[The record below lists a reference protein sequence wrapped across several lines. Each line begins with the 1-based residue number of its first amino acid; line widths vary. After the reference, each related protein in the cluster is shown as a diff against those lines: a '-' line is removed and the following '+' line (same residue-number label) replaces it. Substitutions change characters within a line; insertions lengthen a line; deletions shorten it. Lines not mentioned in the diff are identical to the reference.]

1 MSKKMLMS
9 VSSALALLILLMTS
23 TTFSSPALAEPQL
36 FHSSHGGAMALGST
50 NFMNGIF
57 NASSISGIV
66 GISMVNGVKVT
77 GGNLGNNEISVTL
90 KHVTTSNNSSL
101 VPSVTVTALRLPMDL
116 KSLMSLAGAAR
127 GTGGNTTSTM
137 MANNSNPMKAM
148 MGQGFNGLG
157 GGLVNATTLNN
168 PFKALDFLKNIQIGS
183 SSIINADWRLSQTTT
198 MGLIGANGTTTPS
211 SADFVIITVIPYTGK
226 NSNLTG

>member
-9 VSSALALLILLMTS
+9 VPSALALLILLMTS
-23 TTFSSPALAEPQL
+23 TTLGPALAEPQL
-36 FHSSHGGAMALGST
+36 FRSSHGGAMALGST

-90 KHVTTSNNSSL
+90 KHVTTSNNSSI
-101 VPSVTVTALRLPMDL
+101 VPSVTVTVLRLPMDL

-127 GTGGNTTSTM
+127 STGGNTSSTM

-157 GGLVNATTLNN
+157 GGLANATNLNN

-198 MGLIGANGTTTPS
+198 MGLIGANGTSTPS